1 MASDDKNIVLLTLIW
16 YNGRLLREIPSTP
29 FYPLPITIYGTVAQW
44 LEQASYKRQ
53 VGSSILP
60 SPTIMK
66 SDKKKTTNWQLER
79 ENYLHRHTMSTVQD
93 EKYTDV
99 KVALTFLFS
108 MYAIV
113 AIYEWLG

>member
-1 MASDDKNIVLLTLIW
+1 
-16 YNGRLLREIPSTP
+16 
-29 FYPLPITIYGTVAQW
+29 
-44 LEQASYKRQ
+44 
-53 VGSSILP
+53 
-60 SPTIMK
+60 MK

-99 KVALTFLFS
+99 KIALTFLLV
-108 MYAIV
+108 MYAAV